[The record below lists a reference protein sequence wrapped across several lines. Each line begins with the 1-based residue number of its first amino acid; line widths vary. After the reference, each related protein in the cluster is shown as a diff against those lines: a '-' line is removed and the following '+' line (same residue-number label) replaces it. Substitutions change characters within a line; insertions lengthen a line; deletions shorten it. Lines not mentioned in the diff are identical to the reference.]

1 MNLDPII
8 EQAIVAIAAR
18 DGTSA
23 ALAALTL
30 THFLVE
36 SMVAI
41 AGEENTR
48 GWCRLV
54 IDDAV
59 RNKEQPK

>member
-8 EQAIVAIAAR
+8 EQAIAAIIAR
-18 DGTSA
+18 DGTSN

-30 THFLVE
+30 TSLSVE

-41 AGEENTR
+41 AGEKNTR
-48 GWCRLV
+48 DWCRLV

-59 RNKEQPK
+59 RNKDQPK